1 MKHLKSLTILLIS
14 LAVNVY
20 AQEEHHDKA
29 DSLFTLWDSSSGM
42 QKTHLS
48 NEIMVEFYNENDIDT
63 LITFNKNHSDLQ
75 QDAYVLTYMTNHLY
89 FSHSFESAYTMGLRA
104 LVECGRYSD
113 VTLLSECLN
122 TLGVICQRK
131 GLFEQAISYM
141 ERVYKID
148 RAKNDKCGLSTT
160 MNNLATLYLGAGDPE
175 TALSY
180 VLPAINY
187 EREIGDDSRL
197 AVRLALASDIWLALG
212 HPQNSLPLIN
222 EALALDENGGRGI
235 KAAVR
240 RSQKAPVLLAMG
252 KTTQARACI
261 DSAIVTLSP
270 TKNHISL
277 AICYNVLGNI
287 ENAEHNT
294 TKAIQAYKN
303 AENISSNSGGDFI
316 RKKAVRGLA
325 DTYKISGEE
334 KAALAYL
341 EEYVKLSEKTDK
353 DKSKMAVENFKIQYQ
368 TTEKEKQLA
377 TERERAHARLLLLL
391 IISAFSILLGMGI
404 VILSRLL
411 HIKKCQAEILYK
423 NYEAKSRLLSIVPA
437 ISGKEEIKVIN
448 EVIDTLEDGDSVPQL
463 TKRELE
469 VVRLCCEG
477 LQSKEIADR
486 MNVSVRTIDA
496 HKANIFR
503 KLKINNTVELV
514 KYAAQTGLLK

>member
-1 MKHLKSLTILLIS
+1 MKHLKSLTIPIILF
-14 LAVNVY
+14 AVNVH
-20 AQEEHHDKA
+20 AQEELHDKA
-29 DSLFTLWDSSSGM
+29 DSLFTLWDSSSGI

-48 NEIMVEFYNENDIDT
+48 NELMVEFYHESDIDT
-63 LITFNKNHSDLQ
+63 LITFNKNHSSLQ
-75 QDAYVLTYMTNHLY
+75 QNAYVLTYMTNHLY
-89 FSHSFESAYTMGLRA
+89 FSHSFDSAYATGLRA
-104 LVECGRYSD
+104 LVECGKYSD

-122 TLGVICQRK
+122 TLSVICQRK

-148 RAKNDKCGLSTT
+148 KAKNDKCGLSTT

-180 VLPAINY
+180 VLPAIDY
-187 EREIGDDSRL
+187 EREVGDDSRL
-197 AVRLALASDIWLALG
+197 AVRLALASDIWLALE

-222 EALALDENGGRGI
+222 EALALDENGGRPI

-252 KTTQARACI
+252 EITQAKACI
-261 DSAIVTLSP
+261 DSAIVALSS
-270 TKNHISL
+270 TENHISL

-287 ENAEHNT
+287 ESSEHNIS
-294 TKAIQAYKN
+294 KAIQAYKN
-303 AENISSNSGGDFI
+303 AENISSKNGGDFV
-316 RKKAVRGLA
+316 RKKALRGLA
-325 DTYKISGEE
+325 DTYKMAGEE

-341 EEYVKLSEKTDK
+341 EEYVKLSEKTNK
-353 DKSKMAVENFKIQYQ
+353 NRSKMAVENFKIQYQ

-377 TERERAHARLLLLL
+377 TEQERAHERLILLL
-391 IISAFSILLGMGI
+391 IVSSFSLLLGIVI

-411 HIKKCQAEILYK
+411 HIKKCQSEILHK

-437 ISGKEEIKVIN
+437 ISGKEEVKIIN
-448 EVIDTLEDGDSVPQL
+448 EVIDTLQDGDSVPQL

-469 VVRLCCEG
+469 VVKLCCEG